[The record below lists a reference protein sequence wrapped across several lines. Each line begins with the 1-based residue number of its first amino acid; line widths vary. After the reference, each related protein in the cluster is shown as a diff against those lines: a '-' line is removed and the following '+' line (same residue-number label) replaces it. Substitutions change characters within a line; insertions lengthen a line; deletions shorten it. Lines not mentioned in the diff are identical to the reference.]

1 LSFAQPDGKNTFSEI
16 FNIVNHV
23 QLFYID
29 SSYFVSDFDFF
40 GIKLSFTKIKLVPPA
55 LVAVVVSI
63 VLNEFFIQSGST
75 LAIASEHLV
84 RLPVPTNLQEFK
96 NIIVTPNF
104 YAITNSKVWIVGVTI
119 AIVASIETLLCI
131 EASDRMDA
139 LKRYSNNVELKAQG
153 IVI

>member
-1 LSFAQPDGKNTFSEI
+1 VILIFLNKVKFYKKLNWFSPG
-16 FNIVNHV
+16 
-23 QLFYID
+23 
-29 SSYFVSDFDFF
+29 S
-40 GIKLSFTKIKLVPPA
+40 
-55 LVAVVVSI
+55 VVSI

-139 LKRYSNNVELKAQG
+139 KAIFQY
-153 IVI
+153 